1 MINDHQLLRY
11 SRHIL
16 LDSFDVAGQEAI
28 LQSRVLVIGCGGLAH
43 PALAYLV
50 ASGVGKVVLADDDTV
65 ELSNLQRQF
74 WFDDGDI
81 GTPKVLAL
89 QKHLQTHN
97 ADVQIEAHVVRADE
111 AFLTEQIAAADAV
124 LDCTDNFAT
133 RCLIN
138 RVAFALCK
146 PLVAASALVFAG
158 QLAVYDF
165 RDGQGPCYQ
174 CLFGDD
180 FDDTG
185 ASCAKNGVFSPL
197 LGIVGA
203 AQANETL
210 KLLAGIPAPHQHYLH
225 CFNALTFQWQKLQL
239 TANPD
244 CPVCAARH

>member
-16 LDSFDVAGQEAI
+16 LHSFDIAGQEAI
-28 LQSRVLVIGCGGLAH
+28 LKSRILVIGCGGLAH

-50 ASGVGKVVLADDDTV
+50 SSGVGRLVLVDDDTV

-74 WFDDGDI
+74 WFEESDI
-81 GTPKVLAL
+81 GMPKAVAL
-89 QKHLQTHN
+89 QQHLQAHN
-97 ADVQIEAHVVRADE
+97 PDVNIQAHVIRADE
-111 AFLTEQIAAADAV
+111 TFLRRYLSETDAV
-124 LDCTDNFAT
+124 LDCTDNFQT

-138 RVAFALCK
+138 RMAFAVRK
-146 PLVAASALVFAG
+146 PLIAASALVFAG

-165 RDGQGPCYQ
+165 RSGKGPCYQ

-180 FDDTG
+180 FNDTG
-185 ASCAKNGVFSPL
+185 SSCAKNGVFAPL
-197 LGIVGA
+197 LGIMGA

-210 KLLAGIPAPHQHYLH
+210 KLLAGINTKRNHYLH

-239 TANPD
+239 TANPT
-244 CPVCAARH
+244 CSVCAHLD